1 MREDLDKFSLGCYF
15 GEVTQALALEG
26 LPSPELLSLIL
37 NSLHALDR
45 LDRPLALVKGTF
57 ELRAMCLAGYE
68 PVLDA
73 CAVCSCQPE
82 EPRFHLRD
90 GVSMPLDQGAL
101 AAMRHVAY
109 GDPKRLFSFQLE
121 EKSLSAFADV
131 AEAYL
136 LTQLERGFSTLD
148 FYKSLRLS

>member
-1 MREDLDKFSLGCYF
+1 M
-15 GEVTQALALEG
+15 
-26 LPSPELLSLIL
+26 
-37 NSLHALDR
+37 
-45 LDRPLALVKGTF
+45 DRPLALVKGAF

-73 CAVCSCQPE
+73 CAVCGCQPE
-82 EPRFHLRD
+82 EPRFHLREGVLHCARCRGEVGD

-109 GDPKRLFSFQLE
+109 GDPKRLFFFQLE

-131 AEAYL
+131 ASLSAYPAGAGLQYPGL
-136 LTQLERGFSTLD
+136 LQIAAVELNRAVGTLVPTALL
-148 FYKSLRLS
+148 LRP